1 MVVTIIIINNSA
13 TAAVAARFPVF
24 GFPTII
30 AAKTLRRSA
39 RVFYIAS
46 YASMS
51 MVDAGSRAIGPSL

>member
-30 AAKTLRRSA
+30 AAKTMRRV
-39 RVFYIAS
+39 RVFFYLAS

-51 MVDAGSRAIGPSL
+51 IG

>member
-24 GFPTII
+24 GLPTII
-30 AAKTLRRSA
+30 TAKTMRRSA
-39 RVFYIAS
+39 RVFYLAS

-51 MVDAGSRAIGPSL
+51 IG